1 MVLSTTKRTASMD
14 SIVNR
19 NQGGGSKK
27 AGLPRQVGGDYHFPI
42 ALRVAGTRNTQ
53 GNYGTPLVMGLKH
66 TYNPKVNISRPI
78 GSSYRPN
85 TYFNVV

>member
-27 AGLPRQVGGDYHFPI
+27 AGLPRLVGGDYHFPI

-53 GNYGTPLVMGLKH
+53 ANYGAPLVMGLKH
-66 TYNPKVNISRPI
+66 TRNPNVMQSRPI

-85 TYFNVV
+85 TYFKFV